1 MRRGP
6 VLKPVSRASARGMR
20 ASARALSSNQ
30 GQAEAVAVTPAA
42 RIALVMML
50 AAVLRVRPGAV
61 ALAVA
66 APVVPP

>member
-1 MRRGP
+1 M
-6 VLKPVSRASARGMR
+6 
-20 ASARALSSNQ
+20 
-30 GQAEAVAVTPAA
+30 TPAA

-50 AAVLRVRPGAV
+50 AAVIRVRPGAV